1 MNRLDLVE
9 LVNAKDPNGFR
20 GEFQLI
26 DPARLPK
33 QNLDRL
39 YDNEIWSKWDD
50 DNDVK
55 PVHDDTLRWQE
66 SSIPSQSQ
74 VSQGARSTTFC
85 HMELFWIKLLL

>member
-39 YDNEIWSKWDD
+39 YDNEIWSK
-50 DNDVK
+50 
-55 PVHDDTLRWQE
+55 
-66 SSIPSQSQ
+66 
-74 VSQGARSTTFC
+74 
-85 HMELFWIKLLL
+85 